1 MSSRKTLIRDEPKI
15 SLWAS
20 GDTLQVAGWVVGAP
34 GLGSDRR
41 MHVLRH
47 HLHHPFSYSV
57 AEEQRCVRLLQHCII
72 RGVLAV
78 LRAACACQWS
88 MPPTGACVG
97 GRSLGFQRGRGT
109 MSAARRHGR

>member
-1 MSSRKTLIRDEPKI
+1 M
-15 SLWAS
+15 
-20 GDTLQVAGWVVGAP
+20 
-34 GLGSDRR
+34 
-41 MHVLRH
+41 LRH
-47 HLHHPFSYSV
+47 HLHHAFSYSV

-109 MSAARRHGR
+109 MSAARRHGGKKSRTLKDIHDLF